1 MRVIAYV
8 RNERREL
15 VDDNWDD
22 VLSTVELADDVPTV
36 SLQGLEEFSHV
47 EIIFFAQL
55 AEDVP
60 PGPWHRH
67 PRGNPRWP
75 TWESSRSATRTARID
90 SCCPSPRWNESM
102 RARWSFEDSMRS
114 MTRPY
119 SISNP
124 SIPGAGPEANFGSLP
139 GVKTSGR
146 TTSNRRLVARLDPLS
161 HFVACRTRR
170 GNLAG

>member
-1 MRVIAYV
+1 MEPLMRVIAYV

-75 TWESSRSATRTARID
+75 DVGIFAQRNKDRPNRLMLSVAAVERVDARSLVVRGLDAINDTPVLDIKPVY
-90 SCCPSPRWNESM
+90 SWSGPRGELRVAS
-102 RARWSFEDSMRS
+102 WSEDLGKD
-114 MTRPY
+114 Y
-119 SISNP
+119 
-124 SIPGAGPEANFGSLP
+124 F
-139 GVKTSGR
+139 
-146 TTSNRRLVARLDPLS
+146 
-161 HFVACRTRR
+161 
-170 GNLAG
+170 